1 MMSGLLPR
9 IYPYDSVSCTY
20 QNFYAIFQ
28 LSRCLVFPYLPFF
41 AWLLF
46 QGIFVYYCDLFLFHS
61 FFHFLFI
68 LKKKDKKDRVS
79 RIINCTA
86 QIFAQAY
93 KTRRIPGDPKVGT
106 SVI

>member
-28 LSRCLVFPYLPFF
+28 LSHCLVFPYLPFF

-46 QGIFVYYCDLFLFHS
+46 QVKIKRGGGGGESCVW
-61 FFHFLFI
+61 
-68 LKKKDKKDRVS
+68 
-79 RIINCTA
+79 
-86 QIFAQAY
+86 
-93 KTRRIPGDPKVGT
+93 
-106 SVI
+106 